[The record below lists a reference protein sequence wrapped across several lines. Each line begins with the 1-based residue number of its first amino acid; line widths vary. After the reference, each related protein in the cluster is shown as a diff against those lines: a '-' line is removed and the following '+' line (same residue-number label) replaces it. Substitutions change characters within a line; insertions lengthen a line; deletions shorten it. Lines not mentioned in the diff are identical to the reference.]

1 MHFWLCTTWSWKSL
15 NLSHIYLKSYILY
28 YLNCRCKSMYI
39 AQNEQLWDQTTFAF
53 ILKSKYNFEVH
64 LFNFCKT
71 FCTFTCRDPNEQ
83 NQDFLLKLTD
93 NGTEIHTRKTNLQ
106 VLFSNIQYHQASSL
120 MQLFHTLSKKWPVD
134 SKSVHYDVTHKLLSE
149 IYTHCK
155 SFAAL
160 PPIKARSCNIN
171 SSSRWPYSL
180 SRMSP
185 CLALDLW
192 SP

>member
-106 VLFSNIQYHQASSL
+106 VLFSNVQYHQASSL
-120 MQLFHTLSKKWPVD
+120 MQLFHTLSKNDQLIVNLCIMM
-134 SKSVHYDVTHKLLSE
+134 SL
-149 IYTHCK
+149 
-155 SFAAL
+155 
-160 PPIKARSCNIN
+160 IN
-171 SSSRWPYSL
+171 SWVRFTHIVRVL
-180 SRMSP
+180 QL
-185 CLALDLW
+185 CLQLKPARAISTAPVGGPTHSVGW
-192 SP
+192 APV